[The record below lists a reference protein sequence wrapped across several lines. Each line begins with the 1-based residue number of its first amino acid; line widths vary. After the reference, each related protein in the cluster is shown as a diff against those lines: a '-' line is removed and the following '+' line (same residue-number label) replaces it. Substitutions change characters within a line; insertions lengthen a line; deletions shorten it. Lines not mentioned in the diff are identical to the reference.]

1 MHAYK
6 LIMFSYFGV
15 HLNALTYILSKKIIP
30 YIYLL
35 FFSCFSYG
43 IVGQNLELKITAKDT
58 IQARVL
64 HELVFNNKH
73 SLETGIYKEIA
84 HIHTSLKKEGFF
96 ISTVDT
102 VIRTGV
108 NYEAVF
114 DLGKKTDNLI
124 LILPKEFKTKNIEN
138 ISDSVRIKTKAFEN
152 FTNLLLTNLDA
163 KGSSF
168 SEITFTK
175 PTFLIDTLILE
186 LKIIESPKRTINK
199 VLVKGYDNFP
209 KKFLK
214 QFFKIDEKTVFS
226 KKKMKAISQLTK
238 RLDFIQ
244 EKKEPEVLFKKDSTY
259 LYLFIDKSE
268 TSSFD
273 GIINFA
279 SKENEEGLLFNG
291 NLDLKLNN
299 ILNTGEKFELFWN
312 KVAQE
317 RSEFN
322 INSSISYLFNS
333 PLSVSIGFNLF
344 RQDSTFLN
352 TRLNMETQYELN
364 TKSKAS
370 VSYSNEKS
378 TYLLNSTENNF
389 DSFSNYF
396 VGIGY
401 QLRSLSDNDL
411 YKNNF
416 IVKLSSKLGERKNT
430 INNQSQF
437 KFEVSTFSNIQ
448 TSKKSYI
455 HIKTESKMLDSNNYL
470 INELY
475 RIGGANSIRGVNE
488 QSIFTNIYSY
498 ANIEFRYLTSTSSYL
513 YSITDFGFYKNSIS
527 DKLNDAYGLG
537 GGYRFKLNNNFIDLG
552 YAIGNNSNNELKL
565 NKSKLI
571 VKWTSFF

>member
-1 MHAYK
+1 
-6 LIMFSYFGV
+6 MFSYFGV

-322 INSSISYLFNS
+322 INSSISYLFNT

-488 QSIFTNIYSY
+488 QSVFTNIYSY

>member
-1 MHAYK
+1 
-6 LIMFSYFGV
+6 MFSYFGV